1 MVHRDLHVYTLHR
14 STCTCS
20 RFSSTGTCRG
30 HRQVGS
36 VRLACFFAL
45 LLLGRHM
52 RVFRSA
58 LRWKPNR
65 DDVSFRFLCDIDTD
79 HVDAMSS
86 SLRLQPTNATI
97 QRRAQ
102 FKDEPRLLQCHNSKT
117 SLGCLP
123 ITQWPAFLIIHPV
136 QIFLVSHVGSCHTR
150 RTLLQFHVLR
160 EQ

>member
-1 MVHRDLHVYTLHR
+1 M
-14 STCTCS
+14 TCPW
-20 RFSSTGTCRG
+20 
-30 HRQVGS
+30 
-36 VRLACFFAL
+36 L
-45 LLLGRHM
+45 
-52 RVFRSA
+52 
-58 LRWKPNR
+58 
-65 DDVSFRFLCDIDTD
+65 DIDTD
-79 HVDAMSS
+79 HVDAMSIFAS
-86 SLRLQPTNATI
+86 PPLQPTRPTNAL
-97 QRRAQ
+97 QMPQ